1 MAVNRRVIDASKDDV
16 WSVLADGWLY
26 PLWVVGAARM
36 RDVDDSWP
44 EPGSRIHHSVGLWP
58 LLINDYTE
66 VLDVVTGESI
76 SLRARA
82 WPLGEAQV
90 EMRLKAV
97 GSKTEVEMEET
108 PTAGPGRLVPPPAQG
123 LTLKLRNHEALRR
136 FAYIVEERAAA

>member
-1 MAVNRRVIDASKDDV
+1 MAINRRVIDASKDEV

-36 RDVDDSWP
+36 RDVDESWP
-44 EPGSRIHHSVGLWP
+44 EQGSRLHHSVGLWP

-66 VLDVVTGESI
+66 VLDVVPGESI

-90 EMRLKAV
+90 DMRLKAV
-97 GSKTEVEMEET
+97 GEKTEVEMEEF

-123 LTLKLRNHEALRR
+123 VSLKLRNHEALRR
-136 FAYIVEERAAA
+136 FALIVEERASA

>member
-1 MAVNRRVIDASKDDV
+1 MAINRRVIDASKDEV

-36 RDVDDSWP
+36 RDVDESWP
-44 EPGSRIHHSVGLWP
+44 EQGSRLHHSVGLWP

-66 VLDVVTGESI
+66 VLDVVPGESI

-90 EMRLKAV
+90 DMRLKAV
-97 GSKTEVEMEET
+97 GEKTEVEMEEF

-123 LTLKLRNHEALRR
+123 VSLKLRNHEALRR
-136 FAYIVEERAAA
+136 FAFIVEERAAT

>member
-1 MAVNRRVIDASKDDV
+1 MAINRRVIDASKDEV

-36 RDVDDSWP
+36 RDVDETWP
-44 EPGSRIHHSVGLWP
+44 EQGSRIHHSVGLWP

-66 VLDVVTGESI
+66 VLDVVPGESI

-90 EMRLKAV
+90 DMRLKAV
-97 GSKTEVEMEET
+97 GEQTEVEMEEF

-123 LTLKLRNHEALRR
+123 VSLRLRNHEALRR